1 VTPVA
6 LSPDIEPDS
15 ACPVI
20 VDGAEIVLWRGG
32 GTLQA
37 WEDRCPHRGMR
48 LSFGFVR
55 GGQLACLYHGW
66 RWRADGGCAH
76 IPAHPDLEPPQT
88 LRVRAFACAERD
100 GLVWLGE
107 GEPPALGPA
116 RPVRSLTVQAPRAA
130 VEAALGG
137 WSRLAPGLWAMGGR
151 RLGVRAKT
159 AAATTLHLLSDADPV
174 AESRWAE
181 AFRAAIEAAP

>member
-1 VTPVA
+1 
-6 LSPDIEPDS
+6 
-15 ACPVI
+15 
-20 VDGAEIVLWRGG
+20 
-32 GTLQA
+32 
-37 WEDRCPHRGMR
+37 
-48 LSFGFVR
+48 
-55 GGQLACLYHGW
+55 
-66 RWRADGGCAH
+66 
-76 IPAHPDLEPPQT
+76 
-88 LRVRAFACAERD
+88 
-100 GLVWLGE
+100 
-107 GEPPALGPA
+107 
-116 RPVRSLTVQAPRAA
+116 VRSLTVQAPRAA